1 MRAWRG
7 SWGCS
12 LDVPHPRS
20 PGDAQALAGPA
31 QSLTI
36 HEDSNISVP
45 ISWRL
50 RKLLLC
56 SGHSPAEGILCQV
69 RAEHEMI
76 NNFLIMYLVTNKAG
90 FEHMNPFHQPI
101 LCAKARSH
109 SWWFLWPKTEIWFD
123 GLEENHQG
131 TSKRNDNPSFETQ
144 HPSFE
149 TSAKDLPLNIHKAFH
164 DIVKQHIPEKGRKPN
179 GGGTSSLTPIN
190 CREWC
195 RTGLRSCSTVTVN
208 GPVLQ
213 TPSLPDCAANHF

>member
-101 LCAKARSH
+101 LCVKGKESFLMILVTKDGNLI
-109 SWWFLWPKTEIWFD
+109 WWTWGESPRNKQKKWQSQLWNTTSQLW
-123 GLEENHQG
+123 NQCQG
-131 TSKRNDNPSFETQ
+131 PTSQYPQ
-144 HPSFE
+144 
-149 TSAKDLPLNIHKAFH
+149 
-164 DIVKQHIPEKGRKPN
+164 
-179 GGGTSSLTPIN
+179 
-190 CREWC
+190 
-195 RTGLRSCSTVTVN
+195 
-208 GPVLQ
+208 
-213 TPSLPDCAANHF
+213 SLPWHC